1 MTQPIEALA
10 GGIAAGVSAITV
22 AALGIEPQPI
32 AWVAFGASLGIVSTE
47 PAGRARTIV
56 VFVATVAAGALI
68 ATVVSKHYGWDSGW
82 RNLAA
87 LGLGA
92 FFPVIKDRLGRVAP
106 RVIDGAIKRVVGR
119 LPK

>member
-10 GGIAAGVSAITV
+10 GGIAAGISAITV
-22 AALGIEPQPI
+22 AALGVEPQPI
-32 AWVAFGASLGIVSTE
+32 AWVAFGASLGIVSTQ
-47 PAGRARTIV
+47 PAGRARTVV

-68 ATVVSKHYGWDSGW
+68 ATVAAKHYGLDNGW

-92 FFPVIKDRLGRVAP
+92 FFPVIKERLAMVAP
-106 RVIDGAIKRVVGR
+106 KLIDGALKRIVGR

>member
-22 AALGIEPQPI
+22 AALGVEPQPI
-32 AWVAFGASLGIVSTE
+32 AWVAFGASLGIVSTQ
-47 PAGRARTIV
+47 PAGRARTVV

-68 ATVVSKHYGWDSGW
+68 ATVAAKHYGWDNGW

-106 RVIDGAIKRVVGR
+106 KVIDGTLKRIVGR

>member
-1 MTQPIEALA
+1 MTQPIESVA

-32 AWVAFGASLGIVSTE
+32 AWVAFGAGLGIVSTQ
-47 PAGRARTIV
+47 PTGRARTLV

-68 ATVVSKHYGWDSGW
+68 STVVAKHYGWDNGW
-82 RNLAA
+82 RNMMA

-92 FFPVIKDRLGRVAP
+92 FFPMIKMRLAVIAP
-106 RVIDGAIKRVVGR
+106 KVIDGTLKRILGR
-119 LPK
+119 TSK